1 MTKTVLLVIVLCL
14 CMIGCELA
22 PIPSP
27 QPSPVP
33 SATLTPP
40 VVPTPPDIPPI
51 PHAFYGRVMIHGL
64 PAPVGT
70 TILARGFNVRENVP
84 GNPLVTIADG
94 KYGGPWGLE
103 PKLVVQGH
111 IADGTLI
118 EFYVNGEKAN
128 CKTPSTLAWGDDYPF
143 QAGDVTQLDLN
154 IP

>member
-1 MTKTVLLVIVLCL
+1 MIRITFLLLIVLVFCAV
-14 CMIGCELA
+14 GCEA
-22 PIPSP
+22 MPTPSP
-27 QPSPVP
+27 TPTI
-33 SATLTPP
+33 TLTPP
-40 VVPTPPDIPPI
+40 VVPTPPDIPPT

-70 TILARGFNVRENVP
+70 TILARGFDVRENVP

-103 PKLVVQGH
+103 PKLVVQGY